1 MLRLKIA
8 PTEMWDERKQEFVQT
23 GERELML
30 EHSLVSLAKWESK
43 WQKPFLD
50 QKPKTGDEML
60 DYVRCMTITQNV
72 SPETYSRLTTGNM
85 AEIEQYISRP
95 MTATA
100 FSAEQHGNR
109 NGEKT
114 TAELIYYWMVTLSI
128 PFECEKW
135 HLNRLLAL
143 IRVCNLK
150 NQPARKK
157 SQRAILQENRALNA
171 ARRQRL
177 RTRG

>member
-72 SPETYSRLTTGNM
+72 SPETYSRLTAGNM
-85 AEIEQYISRP
+85 AEIEQYISLP
-95 MTATA
+95 MTATT
-100 FSAEQHGNR
+100 FPAEHHGNR

-177 RTRG
+177 KTRG

>member
-95 MTATA
+95 MTATT
-100 FSAEQHGNR
+100 FSAEQRGNR

-114 TAELIYYWMVTLSI
+114 TAERIYYWMVTLSI

>member
-60 DYVRCMTITQNV
+60 DYVRCMTITQNI

-95 MTATA
+95 MTATT

>member
-95 MTATA
+95 MTATT

-143 IRVCNLK
+143 IRVCNMK

>member
-43 WQKPFLD
+43 WQKQFLD

-95 MTATA
+95 MTATT

>member
-95 MTATA
+95 MIATT

>member
-95 MTATA
+95 MTATT

-177 RTRG
+177 KTRG

>member
-30 EHSLVSLAKWESK
+30 VHSLVSLAKWESK
-43 WQKPFLD
+43 WKKPFLD

-95 MTATA
+95 MTATT

-143 IRVCNLK
+143 IRVCNMK

>member
-95 MTATA
+95 MTATT

-150 NQPARKK
+150 NQPARRK

>member
-1 MLRLKIA
+1 
-8 PTEMWDERKQEFVQT
+8 
-23 GERELML
+23 ML

-95 MTATA
+95 MTATT

>member
-95 MTATA
+95 MTATT

-157 SQRAILQENRALNA
+157 SQRAILKENRALNA

>member
-95 MTATA
+95 MTATT

-157 SQRAILQENRALNA
+157 ASGPFCRKTGR
-171 ARRQRL
+171 
-177 RTRG
+177 

>member
-95 MTATA
+95 MTATT
-100 FSAEQHGNR
+100 FSAEQHWNR

>member
-43 WQKPFLD
+43 WKKPFLD

-95 MTATA
+95 MTATT

>member
-30 EHSLVSLAKWESK
+30 EHSLVSLAKWELK

-95 MTATA
+95 MTATT

>member
-43 WQKPFLD
+43 WKKPFLD

-95 MTATA
+95 MTATT

-157 SQRAILQENRALNA
+157 SRRAILQENRALNA

>member
-95 MTATA
+95 MTATT

>member
-85 AEIEQYISRP
+85 AEIKQYISRP
-95 MTATA
+95 MTATT

>member
-95 MTATA
+95 MTATT

-135 HLNRLLAL
+135 NLNRLLAL

>member
-8 PTEMWDERKQEFVQT
+8 PTEMWDERKEEFVQT

-95 MTATA
+95 MTATT

>member
-72 SPETYSRLTTGNM
+72 SPETYSRLTAGNM

-95 MTATA
+95 MTATT

>member
-85 AEIEQYISRP
+85 AEIEQYSSRP
-95 MTATA
+95 MTATT

>member
-72 SPETYSRLTTGNM
+72 SPETYSRLTAGNM
-85 AEIEQYISRP
+85 AEIEQYISLP
-95 MTATA
+95 MTATT
-100 FSAEQHGNR
+100 FPAERHGNR

-114 TAELIYYWMVTLSI
+114 TAELIYYWMVALNI

-177 RTRG
+177 KTRG

>member
-95 MTATA
+95 MTATT

-157 SQRAILQENRALNA
+157 SQQAILQENRALNA

>member
-30 EHSLVSLAKWESK
+30 EHSLISLAKWESK

-95 MTATA
+95 MTATTL
-100 FSAEQHGNR
+100 SAEQHGNR

>member
-43 WQKPFLD
+43 WQKPFLY

-95 MTATA
+95 MTATT

>member
-50 QKPKTGDEML
+50 QKPKTGEEML

-72 SPETYSRLTTGNM
+72 SPETYSRLTTDNM
-85 AEIEQYISRP
+85 AEIERYISQP
-95 MTATA
+95 MTATV
-100 FSAEQHGNR
+100 FPAEGRGNR

-114 TAELIYYWMVTLSI
+114 TAELIYYWMVALNI

-157 SQRAILQENRALNA
+157 SQRAVLQENRALNA
-171 ARRQRL
+171 ARKQRL
-177 RTRG
+177 KTRG

>member
-72 SPETYSRLTTGNM
+72 SPETYSRLTAGNM

-95 MTATA
+95 MTATT

-128 PFECEKW
+128 PFECKKW

>member
-43 WQKPFLD
+43 WKKPFLD

-95 MTATA
+95 MTATT
-100 FSAEQHGNR
+100 FSAEQYGNR

>member
-43 WQKPFLD
+43 WKKPFLD

-72 SPETYSRLTTGNM
+72 SPETYSRLTAGNM
-85 AEIEQYISRP
+85 AEIEQYISLP
-95 MTATA
+95 MTATT
-100 FSAEQHGNR
+100 FPAERHGNR

-114 TAELIYYWMVTLSI
+114 TAELIYYWMVALNI

>member
-1 MLRLKIA
+1 
-8 PTEMWDERKQEFVQT
+8 MWDERKQEFVQT

-43 WQKPFLD
+43 WKKPFLD

-95 MTATA
+95 MTATT

-171 ARRQRL
+171 ARRKRL

>member
-72 SPETYSRLTTGNM
+72 SPETYSQLTTGNM

-95 MTATA
+95 MTATT

>member
-30 EHSLVSLAKWESK
+30 EHSLVSIAKWESK

-95 MTATA
+95 MTATT

>member
-72 SPETYSRLTTGNM
+72 SPETYSRLTAGNM
-85 AEIEQYISRP
+85 AEIEQYISLP
-95 MTATA
+95 MTATT
-100 FSAEQHGNR
+100 FPAEHHGNR

-114 TAELIYYWMVTLSI
+114 TAELIYYWMVALHI

-177 RTRG
+177 KTRG

>member
-30 EHSLVSLAKWESK
+30 EHSLVSLAKCESK

-95 MTATA
+95 MTATT

>member
-95 MTATA
+95 MTATT

-157 SQRAILQENRALNA
+157 SQRAILRENRALNA

>member
-95 MTATA
+95 MTATT
-100 FSAEQHGNR
+100 FSAEQHGTR

>member
-23 GERELML
+23 DERELML

-95 MTATA
+95 MTATT

-114 TAELIYYWMVTLSI
+114 TAELIYYWMVALSI

>member
-95 MTATA
+95 MTATT
-100 FSAEQHGNR
+100 FSAEQHG